1 MKVIVILYNH
11 YLGEKEV
18 ILKAKTYDEFKQEF
32 PKHFGN
38 MIFYASNKAQKETET
53 VKNIIK
59 TSNSFEEFQ
68 ERLRRTHW
76 QITIKL

>member
-1 MKVIVILYNH
+1 MKVTVALYNH

-18 ILKAKTYDEFKQEF
+18 ILKAKTYNEFKKEF

-38 MIFYASNKAQKETET
+38 MIFYASNKAQKQAEL

-76 QITIKL
+76 QITIKV

>member
-1 MKVIVILYNH
+1 MKVTVVLYNH

-18 ILKAKTYDEFKQEF
+18 ILKAKTYDEFKKEF

-38 MIFYASNKAQKETET
+38 MIFYASNKAQKESELI
-53 VKNIIK
+53 KNIIK

-68 ERLRRTHW
+68 EKLHRTHW